1 MYFNN
6 YIQIVLY
13 FPLAYVLISLLTF
26 TPKSLYFKKIKFLF
40 GLLFAVTFF
49 GLLIGTIYGIFLG
62 KKLEYIQQDIIKLV
76 AFVFFL
82 GLPFYIIAQKE
93 KWIFSLNKYFNF
105 FAFIYTVFV
114 SLSLF
119 FAGNITQENTSIFVG
134 NLFGASTVNL
144 TIISAWSFY
153 SLAQYIITKKK
164 YFLIWSLLCYLDVL
178 FSLSKWNFIALIA
191 YPIFIVFIVNANRTF
206 SKFKKRIVI
215 GIFCIPMVLF
225 FLNINS
231 ILEPVVKARGWDS
244 FNEFLDDRV
253 LGEQSIENGNIGN
266 LQLKDGYRFVMWEDL
281 ISRTF
286 DDPITGIG
294 MGSRALE
301 NKGDFVEDHNIF
313 VTHISRY
320 GIPLFFLWMW
330 LVLLVIKSLR
340 NYIKTNSSSKVFLYI
355 ITIMY
360 INFFF
365 QASVGS
371 IWGQLL
377 VVILIGT
384 SIGLMLY
391 NSKKN

>member
-1 MYFNN
+1 M
-6 YIQIVLY
+6 
-13 FPLAYVLISLLTF
+13 
-26 TPKSLYFKKIKFLF
+26 
-40 GLLFAVTFF
+40 
-49 GLLIGTIYGIFLG
+49 
-62 KKLEYIQQDIIKLV
+62 
-76 AFVFFL
+76 VF
-82 GLPFYIIAQKE
+82 
-93 KWIFSLNKYFNF
+93 
-105 FAFIYTVFV
+105 
-114 SLSLF
+114 
-119 FAGNITQENTSIFVG
+119 
-134 NLFGASTVNL
+134 
-144 TIISAWSFY
+144 
-153 SLAQYIITKKK
+153 
-164 YFLIWSLLCYLDVL
+164 
-178 FSLSKWNFIALIA
+178 
-191 YPIFIVFIVNANRTF
+191 
-206 SKFKKRIVI
+206 
-215 GIFCIPMVLF
+215 F

-231 ILEPVVKARGWDS
+231 ILELVVKARGWYS
-244 FNEFLDDRV
+244 FNDFLDDRV
-253 LGEQSIENGNIGN
+253 LGEQSIEYGNIGN
-266 LQLKDGYRFVMWEDL
+266 VQLKDGYRFVMWEDL

-340 NYIKTNSSSKVFLYI
+340 NYIKTNSFSKVFLYI

-365 QASVGS
+365 QASVGN

-391 NSKKN
+391 NSKKIDSK